1 MNIQSFLSVF
11 VFLVFIALA
20 VIHLYW
26 LAGGK
31 WGLNV
36 AFPTKESGEK
46 LMNFDNN
53 LQTKLPT
60 LVVAVGLIAFG
71 LVALELGHWLTLLG
85 NWTTTVGYTIAG
97 IFAFRALGDFNYLG
111 LFKKVKSTPFA
122 QKDSSL
128 YVPLCL
134 FLSITLI
141 ALCQ

>member
-1 MNIQSFLSVF
+1 MNTQSFLSMF
-11 VFLVFIALA
+11 VFFVFIALA

-26 LAGGK
+26 FAGGK
-31 WGLNV
+31 WALNV

-46 LMNFDNN
+46 LMKFDNS

-60 LVVAVGLIAFG
+60 LAVAVGLTFFG
-71 LVALELGHWLTLLG
+71 LVALELGHWLNLLEG
-85 NWTTTVGYTIAG
+85 WATPVGYTIAG
-97 IFAFRALGDFNYLG
+97 VFALRALGDFNYLG

-141 ALCQ
+141 ALCL

>member
-1 MNIQSFLSVF
+1 MNTQSFLSMF
-11 VFLVFIALA
+11 VFFVFITLA

-26 LAGGK
+26 FARGK
-31 WGLNV
+31 WALNV

-46 LMNFDNN
+46 LMKFDNS

-60 LVVAVGLIAFG
+60 LAVAV
-71 LVALELGHWLTLLG
+71 
-85 NWTTTVGYTIAG
+85 
-97 IFAFRALGDFNYLG
+97 NYLG

-141 ALCQ
+141 ALCL